1 MPLKSCLKKPCAPE
15 VTFASPLEVG
25 PSVLSAAAV
34 AEVGAPVGRKRFD
47 LTTVLLV
54 VVVVGLV
61 FGCIL
66 IFLLFRLRRMELQLQ
81 QTTKNFNMQTVRE
94 LIAQEIQDTVDQ
106 LEAELDG
113 GGPFDI
119 PRKFQLKEPETG
131 PEPAPFSQEGHFI
144 LPIPNIQELNNIF
157 ENLMITE
164 MMGAPVQP
172 PRAHESKIEEIVEEN
187 VAQTQT
193 RIFKESEVVG
203 KEAQHVHADEAH
215 IDVAG
220 EAQHVHAVEA
230 HIDVAGEAQHVH
242 ADEAQHVHAGEA
254 QHVHAGEAHFAAA
267 ADLEAQPVYTE
278 EPSNVVVLAVAAEE
292 AVPVVVE
299 DKVLSNAEVCFDTIS
314 EASSVAGSPKV
325 PSKRTRRT
333 PAPRGKRKKAEK
345 ADDVPTL
352 DIEDL

>member
-47 LTTVLLV
+47 LTTVLFV

-203 KEAQHVHADEAH
+203 KEAQHVHADEA
-215 IDVAG
+215 
-220 EAQHVHAVEA
+220 
-230 HIDVAGEAQHVH
+230 
-242 ADEAQHVHAGEA
+242 QHVHAGEA

>member
-47 LTTVLLV
+47 LTTVLFV

-157 ENLMITE
+157 ENLMFTE

-203 KEAQHVHADEAH
+203 KEAQHVHADEAQ
-215 IDVAG
+215 V
-220 EAQHVHAVEA
+220 
-230 HIDVAGEAQHVH
+230 
-242 ADEAQHVHAGEA
+242 
-254 QHVHAGEAHFAAA
+254 AAA

>member
-47 LTTVLLV
+47 LTTVLFV

-203 KEAQHVHADEAH
+203 KEAQHVHA
-215 IDVAG
+215 
-220 EAQHVHAVEA
+220 
-230 HIDVAGEAQHVH
+230 
-242 ADEAQHVHAGEA
+242 
-254 QHVHAGEAHFAAA
+254 GEAHFAAA

>member
-47 LTTVLLV
+47 LTTVLFV

-203 KEAQHVHADEAH
+203 KEAQHVHADEAQ
-215 IDVAG
+215 V
-220 EAQHVHAVEA
+220 
-230 HIDVAGEAQHVH
+230 
-242 ADEAQHVHAGEA
+242 
-254 QHVHAGEAHFAAA
+254 AAA